1 MFKNDTNYGDE
12 VNNEYNVID
21 VAKNASDNT
30 DIHNNE
36 EATTNN
42 TNSYNQ
48 GLATITEDVVMN
60 ANSHAFSADI
70 EGSEKM
76 IKNIFKF
83 LFINRIEWRGI
94 VKIN

>member
-21 VAKNASDNT
+21 VAKNASDNI

-36 EATTNN
+36 EATTTN

-60 ANSHAFSADI
+60 ANSHASSADI
-70 EGSEKM
+70 EGREKM
-76 IKNIFKF
+76 IKKIFF
-83 LFINRIEWRGI
+83 LMNEFYLKLN
-94 VKIN
+94 

>member
-60 ANSHAFSADI
+60 ANSHAISADI
-70 EGSEKM
+70 GGSEKM
-76 IKNIFKF
+76 IRIFF
-83 LFINRIEWRGI
+83 
-94 VKIN
+94 